1 MLALITWS
9 AAGTVL
15 ALFGLGF
22 LGFAVSELWAA
33 RIRAKMLDNKIMKS
47 ATSKAKKNFEY
58 KQRAEQLKQ
67 LGVDG
72 DAAGNMFE
80 QKGFGDVVAMRKK

>member
-1 MLALITWS
+1 
-9 AAGTVL
+9 
-15 ALFGLGF
+15 
-22 LGFAVSELWAA
+22 
-33 RIRAKMLDNKIMKS
+33 MLDNKIMKS

-58 KQRAEQLKQ
+58 KQRVEQLKQ